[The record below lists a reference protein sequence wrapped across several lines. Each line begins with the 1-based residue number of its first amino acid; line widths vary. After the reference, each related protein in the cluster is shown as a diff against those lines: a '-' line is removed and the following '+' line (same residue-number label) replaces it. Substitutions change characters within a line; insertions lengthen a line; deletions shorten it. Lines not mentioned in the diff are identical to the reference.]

1 MNRVGKSLLR
11 CSILALA
18 ALPWALPAGA
28 ETCPICARSVV
39 TNSDLATCFLEKY
52 GETTTG
58 GEGAVAVDLT
68 RCERSRSIVQ
78 ALPDPTMRIEEPD
91 TRFLLSRGQI
101 ECLRQ
106 KLEEPGLVLDPQ
118 ARIDLGS
125 C

>member
-1 MNRVGKSLLR
+1 MNRIGKSLLR
-11 CSILALA
+11 AAMLAAVALA
-18 ALPWALPAGA
+18 SPPAGA

-52 GETTTG
+52 GEAAGSG
-58 GEGAVAVDLT
+58 GGAVAVDLT

-78 ALPDPTMRIEEPD
+78 ALPGPAVPVEEPD
-91 TRFLLSRGQI
+91 TKFLLSRGQI
-101 ECLRQ
+101 ECLRR

-118 ARIDLGS
+118 ARIDLGG